1 LSDEKQDLEVK
12 RRESLKQ
19 FRDKRV
25 ELAQTQRKLDQDLN
39 RLIMD
44 EIASEELE
52 AFLATVEEEYRLMI
66 QKLDELKRSLDLYSF
81 YLRQWFRKRK

>member
-1 LSDEKQDLEVK
+1 MSDEKQDLEVK